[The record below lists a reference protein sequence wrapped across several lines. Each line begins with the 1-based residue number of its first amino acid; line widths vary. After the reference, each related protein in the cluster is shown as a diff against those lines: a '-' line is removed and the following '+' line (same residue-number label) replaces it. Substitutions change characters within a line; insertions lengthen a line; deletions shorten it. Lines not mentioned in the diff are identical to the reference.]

1 MMGTTLLYGNSTV
14 GQSDLYCYFYTRALQ
29 LLATGGVHVFVC
41 SNSWLDVGYGAKLQK
56 YLLDNAHIRS
66 VYESAV
72 ERQFSTADINT
83 AISIIS
89 KLPID
94 EDRETK
100 FVSLRDRFEVSLAD
114 PGSRREITRTR
125 DALIET
131 GYDGSKYVGDKWGNK
146 YLRAPDIYHHLV
158 SKYAGQLVRLADIAT
173 VRYGII
179 TGANKFFYMT
189 QDRINEWEIE
199 QEFLQPVM
207 TGPQES
213 PSIAID
219 GSTLPSRIFMCSLGK
234 KAISG
239 TNALEYIRWGESQA
253 YHEMSACR
261 ARKLWYDLGE
271 RVPAQLA
278 INTLIGETARTFFSE
293 EKLLF
298 DQTLYT
304 ITAHD
309 TPVLK
314 LCGVMNSTLS
324 QLSINLNQY
333 QGGMCIS
340 GS

>member
-1 MMGTTLLYGNSTV
+1 M
-14 GQSDLYCYFYTRALQ
+14 
-29 LLATGGVHVFVC
+29 
-41 SNSWLDVGYGAKLQK
+41 
-56 YLLDNAHIRS
+56 
-66 VYESAV
+66 

-89 KLPID
+89 KSSID
-94 EDRETK
+94 EDRGTK

-114 PGSRREITRTR
+114 PGSRREITRAR

-131 GYDGSKYVGDKWGNK
+131 GCDGSKYVGDKWGNK
-146 YLRAPDIYHHLV
+146 YLRAPDIYHHIV

-179 TGANKFFYMT
+179 SGANKFFYLT
-189 QDRINEWEIE
+189 QDRINEWGIE

-324 QLSINLNQY
+324 QLSINL
-333 QGGMCIS
+333 GGRTNFGGGLFEDGRIRS
-340 GS
+340 IKLNSR